1 MTDTQRTILNA
12 LPPGSGSGAE
22 ASVADVARWAVPMDT
37 AGLGENV
44 ATIATQLEQL
54 RPLTQQQAES
64 AAEVVQGAIP
74 PVTPGLGEEIAT
86 IASQLEQ
93 LRALTQRQAESVA
106 KNTQA
111 VAQNTASQTQG
122 GVASAA
128 GNVAKTAAKTLGGA
142 LSVVPLVSALVGV
155 FKRDKPEPPPL
166 QTYTL
171 PPSIQFQGAWPA
183 GGSQGIVGVDY
194 GQDGLPR
201 AVTPGTQNHA
211 PSVTVQVQA
220 MDSRSF
226 MDHSDEIARA
236 VREAL
241 LNAHS
246 LGDVMSEL

>member
-1 MTDTQRTILNA
+1 VVT
-12 LPPGSGSGAE
+12 PE
-22 ASVADVARWAVPMDT
+22 
-37 AGLGENV
+37 LGEDV
-44 ATIATQLEQL
+44 
-54 RPLTQQQAES
+54 
-64 AAEVVQGAIP
+64 
-74 PVTPGLGEEIAT
+74 AT

-93 LRALTQRQAESVA
+93 LRPLAQQQAESTA
-106 KNTQA
+106 ENTQA
-111 VAQNTASQTQG
+111 VAQNTVSQAQG
-122 GVASAA
+122 DVASAA
-128 GNVAKTAAKTLGGA
+128 GNIAKTAAKTLGGA
-142 LSVVPLVSALVGV
+142 LSLVPLVSALVGL
-155 FKRDKPEPPPL
+155 FKKDKPEPPAL

-171 PPSIQFQGAWPA
+171 PPSIQFQGAVLA
-183 GGSQGIVGVDY
+183 GGSQGIAAMDY

-201 AVTPGTQNHA
+201 AVSPSTPYSG

>member
-1 MTDTQRTILNA
+1 VTDAQRTILNA
-12 LPPGSGSGAE
+12 LPPGSGSGVEGSA
-22 ASVADVARWAVPMDT
+22 ADVARWAVPMVT

-64 AAEVVQGAIP
+64 VAE
-74 PVTPGLGEEIAT
+74 
-86 IASQLEQ
+86 
-93 LRALTQRQAESVA
+93 
-106 KNTQA
+106 NTQA
-111 VAQNTASQTQG
+111 VAQNTVSQAHG

-128 GNVAKTAAKTLGGA
+128 GNIAKTAAKTLGGT
-142 LSVVPLVSALVGV
+142 LSVVPLVSALIGL
-155 FKRDKPEPPPL
+155 FKKDKPEPPPL

-171 PPSIQFQGAWPA
+171 PPSIQFQGALPA
-183 GGSQGIVGVDY
+183 GGAQGIAAVDY

-201 AVTPGTQNHA
+201 AVTPGTQNTA

-226 MDHSDEIARA
+226 LDHSDEIARA

>member
-1 MTDTQRTILNA
+1 LIA
-12 LPPGSGSGAE
+12 P
-22 ASVADVARWAVPMDT
+22 
-37 AGLGENV
+37 GLGEN
-44 ATIATQLEQL
+44 
-54 RPLTQQQAES
+54 
-64 AAEVVQGAIP
+64 
-74 PVTPGLGEEIAT
+74 IAT

-93 LRALTQRQAESVA
+93 LRALTQQQAESVA
-106 KNTQA
+106 ENTQA
-111 VAQNTASQTQG
+111 VAQNTASQTGG

-128 GNVAKTAAKTLGGA
+128 GNIATTVAKTLGGA
-142 LSVVPLVSALVGV
+142 LSVVPLVSALVGL
-155 FKRDKPEPPPL
+155 FKKEKPEPPPL
-166 QTYTL
+166 HAYTL
-171 PPSIQFQGAWPA
+171 PPSIQFQGAAVA
-183 GGSQGIVGVDY
+183 GGSQGIVAVDY

-201 AVTPGTQNHA
+201 AVTSNTQPNA